1 MTSQPVFG
9 IALTL
14 ISYMGAR
21 ILIRKVPFVLFNP
34 TIIGALFC
42 IALLQILGVPI
53 ADYLLGGNLIMMLI
67 FPATI
72 CLAIMV
78 YQHREQLLQHL
89 LPILVGCTVGS
100 VVSVLSVRYLSNLFG
115 LSELLTQSLVV
126 KSVTTPIAIELAQ
139 LVSGDVSITVLAVML
154 TGVTSPII
162 GPLLFKLFG
171 ITDPVLQ
178 GIAMGTASHA
188 IGTSRAMEM
197 GPIQGA
203 LSSIAL
209 VVTGLVTLVLMLLL
223 Y

>member
-1 MTSQPVFG
+1 MSESVFG

-14 ISYMGAR
+14 VAYMGAR
-21 ILIRKVPFVLFNP
+21 ALVRRFPSSLLNP

-42 IALLQILGVPI
+42 IAVLYILGIPI
-53 ADYLLGGNLIMMLI
+53 SDYLLGGNLIMMLI

-72 CLAIMV
+72 CLALMV
-78 YQHREQLLQHL
+78 YQHREQLKQHL
-89 LPILVGCTVGS
+89 LPILVGCTVGA
-100 VVSVLSVRYLSNLFG
+100 VVSIFSVRYLSELFG
-115 LSELLTQSLVV
+115 LSELLTQSLLV
-126 KSVTTPIAIELAQ
+126 KSVTTPIAIELAV

-154 TGVTSPII
+154 TGITSPIV
-162 GPLLFKLFG
+162 GPLLFKLFR

-197 GPIQGA
+197 GPVQGA

-209 VVTGLVTLVLMLLL
+209 VVTGVVTMILIVVLF
-223 Y
+223 